1 MQTLMEQQ
9 QTVNQCVDGCVASSA
24 SLARELEAARD
35 LAGDLQTRVNATE
48 DAADSAVEQAAQA
61 VTAAERL
68 AFLSEQ
74 AEFAVERSFHTQE
87 KKLLEAQ
94 RALDGVSAQLA
105 ACRAQLAAATEKLAG
120 EAREA
125 ELERLAPQWRLV
137 AARDDGDASND
148 AAGDVAQSHTA
159 LSRWGENKSLG
170 EVMRVENWLET
181 VLSGKSVAME
191 QGANTIELCVF
202 NQEQRACFLQ
212 TIVPMIARRKD
223 VECFVQEHLRRES
236 DFRITLIGTEETIP
250 AVSVPSAPV
259 ATVEETK
266 PDEESVAKEF
276 VLVPSGSEE
285 EEEIQ
290 QEDLEA
296 IHKVME
302 AQAPQKEKRRKVKMI
317 SFD

>member
-24 SLARELEAARD
+24 ALARELEAARG

-48 DAADSAVEQAAQA
+48 DAADLAVEQAAGA

-74 AEFAVERSFHTQE
+74 AEFALERSFHAQE

-94 RALDGVSAQLA
+94 QALDGVSAQLET
-105 ACRAQLAAATEKLAG
+105 CRAQLEAATGRLAA

-137 AARDDGDASND
+137 SATPFGAAE
-148 AAGDVAQSHTA
+148 GDVAQIHAA

-170 EVMRVENWLET
+170 ELARVENWLET

-202 NQEQRACFLQ
+202 NQEQRASFLQ

-250 AVSVPSAPV
+250 AISVPTVPV
-259 ATVEETK
+259 AVAEEKKTDEET
-266 PDEESVAKEF
+266 VAKEF

-285 EEEIQ
+285 EEEIP